1 MQRNWFDI
9 HLSDKELDK
18 KRHKRMK
25 KAEEFKKWAKF
36 VWIIWTWWW
45 WWNEVYKKDWK
56 IYVIDTYSKITLL
69 K

>member
-18 KRHKRMK
+18 KRHKQMK

-36 VWIIWTWWW
+36 VWLMWMS
-45 WWNEVYKKDWK
+45 ELYEKDWK

>member
-1 MQRNWFDI
+1 MQRNWFNI

-36 VWIIWTWWW
+36 VWLMWMR
-45 WWNEVYKKDWK
+45 ELYEKDWK